1 MNQLY
6 RIVLIGSFIGF
17 SWLAMQV
24 VHELGHV
31 LSAVAS
37 GGHVTNVVL
46 HPCTISRTDVFPNP
60 HPLFVA
66 WAGSIVG
73 TLLPLLGF
81 LFARFFRWPGTFL
94 FRFFAGFCLVAN
106 GAYIGIASIQ
116 GIGDAGEMLRYGSPR
131 WQLILFGLF
140 TATLGLFLWD
150 GLGQKFGLGKTK
162 ETVSRSATHTAL
174 ALFIIL
180 TTIELIIGSK

>member
-6 RIVLIGSFIGF
+6 RIVLIISFIGF

-31 LSAVAS
+31 LGAVIS

-60 HPLFVA
+60 HPLFVV
-66 WAGSIVG
+66 WAGPIVG

-81 LFARFFRWPGTFL
+81 LIARFFRWPGAFL
-94 FRFFAGFCLVAN
+94 FRFFAGFCLIAN
-106 GAYIGIASIQ
+106 GVYIGFASIQ
-116 GIGDAGEMLRYGSPR
+116 SIGDAGDMLRNGSSQ
-131 WQLILFGLF
+131 WQLILFSLF
-140 TATLGLFLWD
+140 TTTLGLYLWD

-180 TTIELIIGSK
+180 TGIELIIGSK